1 VGAVSEATEARIS
14 VVPLTAAAA
23 IPLANGSWSR
33 MLVTDETAAGAVSS
47 LGYSVFTPGT
57 TLGMVKHETEEVAY
71 VVAGTGELRTPEG
84 AVPFAA
90 GQAIHIPPGLWHAVA
105 NTGDDD
111 VVMVFG
117 FPHPA
122 YPPTERQPL

>member
-1 VGAVSEATEARIS
+1 MV
-14 VVPLTAAAA
+14 LTRDTTPG
-23 IPLANGSWSR
+23 IL
-33 MLVTDETAAGAVSS
+33 SS

-57 TLGMVKHETEEVAY
+57 TTGMVAHEVEEVAY
-71 VVAGTGELRTPEG
+71 VLSGTGELRTDEG

-90 GQAIHIPPGLWHAVA
+90 DQALHIPAGLWHAVA
-105 NTGDDD
+105 NTGAEN

-122 YPPTERQPL
+122 YPPTERR